1 MLEYQ
6 QHVEMSM
13 CWWMQLSKDGME
25 YARMEARMEWRK
37 WNSHIATHPPSLSG
51 NPIKLN
57 IR

>member
-25 YARMEARMEWRK
+25 EMEYTRMEARMEARMEW
-37 WNSHIATHPPSLSG
+37 NSHIATEEDKEYEKSY
-51 NPIKLN
+51 
-57 IR
+57 